1 MLQEIPAAS
10 GSIQPSTCRYVK
22 CPHPDSVMPPGTYSL
37 NIEEVQCS
45 DPKYYSLQY
54 EPKATL
60 LKVKQ
65 TEKGRD
71 GLYGLGKHGEERYCV
86 KCVEQMLEEHR
97 QKMQSENPRTIFLPG
112 HPIFEVA
119 YWILGDRRIIPNREG
134 KFTLKSFKI
143 YGVELW
149 KARWLWNRRDANP
162 NYHPKNTPGRI
173 EMIKYFPGRYPKA
186 IFLQPEDR
194 NYRGLYDDNTVGEIS
209 SDEVDDC
216 SLSEVLER
224 LDARAVAHE
233 QLKAQ
238 IKTERELAAKS
249 AADARRAE
257 YHRKI
262 NGQKEW
268 EEKERASVVYRPR
281 PRTVPIVRCSTPTPP
296 PESPKNA
303 PNRSTSSGEDSTSQK
318 QPLDTAA
325 TDSTSLEKPPAVII
339 KPA

>member
-1 MLQEIPAAS
+1 
-10 GSIQPSTCRYVK
+10 
-22 CPHPDSVMPPGTYSL
+22 MPPGTHSL
-37 NIEEVQCS
+37 SLEEVQFS
-45 DPKYYSLQY
+45 DPNQYALRY

-86 KCVEQMLEEHR
+86 KCVEQMLEER
-97 QKMQSENPRTIFLPG
+97 RRKLRSENLQTVFLPG
-112 HPIFEVA
+112 HPVFEVA
-119 YWILGDRRIIPNREG
+119 YWIIGDRRINLNRKG
-134 KFTLKSFKI
+134 KFTLRSFKI

-162 NYHPKNTPGRI
+162 NYHPKNTPGRV
-173 EMIKYFPGRYPKA
+173 EFIKYLPGRYPKA

-194 NYRGLYDDNTVGEIS
+194 NYRGLYEDNTVGEIS

-238 IKTERELAAKS
+238 IKTEQELAAKS

-257 YHRKI
+257 LHEKAER
-262 NGQKEW
+262 QKKW
-268 EEKERASVVYRPR
+268 EEKEKASVVYRPR

-296 PESPKNA
+296 PESPKRA
-303 PNRSTSSGEDSTSQK
+303 PSRSTLSGEQSTSQK

-325 TDSTSLEKPPAVII
+325 TDSASLEKPPAVII